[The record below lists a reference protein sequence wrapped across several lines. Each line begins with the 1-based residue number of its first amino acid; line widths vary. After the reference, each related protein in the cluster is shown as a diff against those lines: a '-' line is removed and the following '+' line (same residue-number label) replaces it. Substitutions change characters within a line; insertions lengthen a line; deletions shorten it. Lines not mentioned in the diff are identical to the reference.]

1 MKIHPCPFCGQQEEL
16 EIIPIQR
23 QDLALNKHGKVRVCA
38 YVRNAVECGECGAR
52 GPISHGGPGGDN
64 KLTPE
69 FEQEARNAAVLFWN
83 ARAATSNKAFE
94 LVAAIIDSSLAA
106 LPGERS

>member
-1 MKIHPCPFCGQQEEL
+1 MKIHPCPFCGQQEEIEVVSL
-16 EIIPIQR
+16 ER
-23 QDLALNKHGKVRVCA
+23 QDLALNKHGKIRRYA
-38 YVRNAVECGECGAR
+38 YLKDVVQCGECGAR
-52 GPISHGGPGGDN
+52 GPTAHNHTSGDLP
-64 KLTPE
+64 LTQE
-69 FEQEARNAAVLFWN
+69 FEQESRNTAVLLWN